1 MSCKYHLDAA
11 RSSFSADGSMALVLA
26 QCRTHTSGALGS
38 MGWAPLV
45 PSGDPTD
52 IPSLLKLNILE
63 EFSSSTK
70 GLIFYLRWM
79 LSDCCWHSSVKWAC
93 SWGLGAVVTASSRQG
108 NPESLL
114 RGSCSRTS
122 GHRWVYYPVNGKT
135 ATVLVHRRRL
145 HHLVLRRSIMQAGVQ
160 ELFSAS
166 AVVGS

>member
-1 MSCKYHLDAA
+1 
-11 RSSFSADGSMALVLA
+11 MALVLA

-79 LSDCCWHSSVKWAC
+79 LSDCCWHSSVKWIGGIFINGRSRNHVYGIVRDAIH
-93 SWGLGAVVTASSRQG
+93 SVIRGPVTYGAPTFKANLPVASPHGQVYGFTVPLVTSPHFATDGFVLFWVAEYPRRNRFSYFYAVGVMGSG
-108 NPESLL
+108 FP
-114 RGSCSRTS
+114 RG
-122 GHRWVYYPVNGKT
+122 
-135 ATVLVHRRRL
+135 A
-145 HHLVLRRSIMQAGVQ
+145 
-160 ELFSAS
+160 
-166 AVVGS
+166 